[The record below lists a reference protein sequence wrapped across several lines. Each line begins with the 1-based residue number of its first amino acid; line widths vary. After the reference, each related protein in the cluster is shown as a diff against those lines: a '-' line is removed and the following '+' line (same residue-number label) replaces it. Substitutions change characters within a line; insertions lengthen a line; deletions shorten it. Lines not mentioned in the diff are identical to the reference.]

1 MPRLEPG
8 LRAWSSFRDYAYDD
22 PGRVKLNH
30 WHVAALKRIA
40 MRKRELP
47 RPCKKRKSGA
57 PPCAVVDSQR
67 MPEAGPPSPATR
79 PELPV
84 E

>member
-1 MPRLEPG
+1 M
-8 LRAWSSFRDYAYDD
+8 ASSETQTDCLTRS
-22 PGRVKLNH
+22 P
-30 WHVAALKRIA
+30 
-40 MRKRELP
+40 ELP
-47 RPCKKRKSGA
+47 RPCKERKSGA